1 MLNVKKAVILAAG
14 MGLRLQPITHYLPK
28 CLVEVNGRSLLTR
41 AINALESQGFD
52 EVIVVTGFKNEMIE
66 AAIKKMDV
74 SIRIKTV
81 HNEIYDSTNN
91 IYSLWLVND
100 VVNEPF
106 LLMES
111 DLILED
117 EIYGAFTQPDRIAL
131 DNYDPLIHSGTT
143 VTINN
148 LGIVDRMFIKKD
160 PEQNTPIFKTVNVYS
175 FSIQTWNLL
184 RDKIAEHID
193 ACDVNIFYEVAINSL
208 IKSGQIEMEMVD
220 FSRVMWHEIDSISDY
235 ERVVHAT
242 TLEFSN

>member
-14 MGLRLQPITHYLPK
+14 MGLRLQPITHYMPK
-28 CLVEVNGRSLLTR
+28 CLIEINGQSLLSR

-52 EVIVVTGFKNEMIE
+52 EVIIVTGFKNEMIE
-66 AAIKKMDV
+66 AAINKMEV

-91 IYSLWLVND
+91 IYSLWLVSD
-100 VVNEPF
+100 LVNEPF

-117 EIYGAFTQPDRIAL
+117 ETYGSFSQPDRIAL
-131 DNYDPLIHSGTT
+131 DKYDPLIHSGTT

-148 LGIVDRMFIKKD
+148 LGIVDRMFIKQD
-160 PEQNTPIFKTVNVYS
+160 PEQNAPIYKTVNVYS

-193 ACDVNIFYEVAINSL
+193 AGDVNIFYEVAINSL

-235 ERVVHAT
+235 KRAVHAT
-242 TLEFSN
+242 TLEYSN